1 MDQPAFREGES
12 PAVFYSLSSLIGLL
26 LSVTT
31 LTQVH
36 PSFWVF
42 CSTMLYLHGLSC
54 DVHVR
59 HNTDRSPDD

>member
-12 PAVFYSLSSLIGLL
+12 PALCYSLSSLIGLL
-26 LSVTT
+26 LSVMTP
-31 LTQVH
+31 TQVP

-42 CSTMLYLHGLSC
+42 CSTMFYRHGLSC

-59 HNTDRSPDD
+59 H